1 MFVYVQSISHILNLM
16 LNILAEHLP
25 FILHVL
31 SPSILGI
38 FVEWM
43 LKMFKSDI

>member
-1 MFVYVQSISHILNLM
+1 MFVYVQSIRDIL
-16 LNILAEHLP
+16 ILSIFAEHLP
-25 FILHVL
+25 FILHAL

-38 FVEWM
+38 SIVWM